1 MTTKADAKRRIV
13 LPDAEPGDVYDVQT
27 AERGAVPAR
36 QAGTADTARQ
46 AQQGR
51 MPGGDG
57 RGAADTLDEL
67 GRARSADSRAVI
79 LLDTN
84 VLIYGFDPRSPFC
97 GWARETIAEAV
108 AGDGVAINAVSLAE
122 ICVGDLRPETVA
134 QRIRAWDVDI
144 LDVPVAAAET
154 CADAYSVYRQ
164 RRRAESGK
172 GSPRSRCRI
181 SSSVPMHR
189 SWAGRWRP
197 QIAGRFAT
205 YFPDVVLKTP

>member
-1 MTTKADAKRRIV
+1 
-13 LPDAEPGDVYDVQT
+13 
-27 AERGAVPAR
+27 
-36 QAGTADTARQ
+36 
-46 AQQGR
+46 
-51 MPGGDG
+51 
-57 RGAADTLDEL
+57 
-67 GRARSADSRAVI
+67 VI

-134 QRIRAWDVDI
+134 QRFRAWDVDI

-154 CADAYSVYRQ
+154 CADAYAVYRQ

-172 GSPRSRCRI
+172 GSPPI
-181 SSSVPMHR
+181 PLPDFFIGAH
-189 SWAGRWRP
+189 A
-197 QIAGRFAT
+197 QIMDWPLATADSGRFAT
-205 YFPDVVLKTP
+205 YFPDIVLKTP